1 VHEFHANYCAPSTEV
16 LHFPS
21 HCRYSTILHVGIIEY
36 INVNHYM
43 IVFFVVRDRPR
54 AVLCPLYGTRS
65 LIPCYEYQKI
75 HRGTHSRGRSR
86 PPATGVS
93 TPMKMGLIKKWDLRA
108 SQKPQHTP
116 QKTPKMAEPRPYD
129 PLLHGF
135 IWPLL
140 GQKSSHKKCYRTEII
155 ATSARVIWPRA
166 VALPDGFTIP
176 WLPSCTADD
185 VLHHEQ
191 TAGK

>member
-1 VHEFHANYCAPSTEV
+1 MSLENRGS
-16 LHFPS
+16 
-21 HCRYSTILHVGIIEY
+21 
-36 INVNHYM
+36 
-43 IVFFVVRDRPR
+43 RPR
-54 AVLCPLYGTRS
+54 FPANFFFSENSGGIAVSQYLENLGGDTARPRIKNLTSPIFDIAPPQRIS
-65 LIPCYEYQKI
+65 ESCYEYQ
-75 HRGTHSRGRSR
+75 
-86 PPATGVS
+86 
-93 TPMKMGLIKKWDLRA
+93 KMGLIKKWDLRA

-185 VLHHEQ
+185 LLHHEQ
-191 TAGK
+191 KAGK

>member
-1 VHEFHANYCAPSTEV
+1 
-16 LHFPS
+16 
-21 HCRYSTILHVGIIEY
+21 
-36 INVNHYM
+36 
-43 IVFFVVRDRPR
+43 
-54 AVLCPLYGTRS
+54 
-65 LIPCYEYQKI
+65 
-75 HRGTHSRGRSR
+75 
-86 PPATGVS
+86 
-93 TPMKMGLIKKWDLRA
+93 MGLIKKWDLRA

-140 GQKSSHKKCYRTEII
+140 GQKSSHKKCYRTEIL

-185 VLHHEQ
+185 FLHHEQ

>member
-1 VHEFHANYCAPSTEV
+1 MLEWVEEV
-16 LHFPS
+16 LAPYVANRAPTLPGLLSSPYDGFGCQHDPGAWRRGGV
-21 HCRYSTILHVGIIEY
+21 HPARMH
-36 INVNHYM
+36 
-43 IVFFVVRDRPR
+43 RPGTAR
-54 AVLCPLYGTRS
+54 QRGLQQVL
-65 LIPCYEYQKI
+65 
-75 HRGTHSRGRSR
+75 R
-86 PPATGVS
+86 P
-93 TPMKMGLIKKWDLRA
+93 K
-108 SQKPQHTP
+108 
-116 QKTPKMAEPRPYD
+116 PRPYD

-140 GQKSSHKKCYRTEII
+140 GQKSSHKKCYRTEIL

-185 VLHHEQ
+185 FLHHEQ

>member
-1 VHEFHANYCAPSTEV
+1 LFHRWSSRRLLPKWAEAAEGQPLWLNTAVFNAHPLSWSLGQETRRSIVMVMLKGERGKEDE
-16 LHFPS
+16 LS
-21 HCRYSTILHVGIIEY
+21 SIE
-36 INVNHYM
+36 
-43 IVFFVVRDRPR
+43 RPR
-54 AVLCPLYGTRS
+54 
-65 LIPCYEYQKI
+65 PCYEYQKM
-75 HRGTHSRGRSR
+75 R
-86 PPATGVS
+86 
-93 TPMKMGLIKKWDLRA
+93 LIKNGTTIRA

-116 QKTPKMAEPRPYD
+116 QKLRKWPNRDHD

-140 GQKSSHKKCYRTEII
+140 GQKSSHKKCYRTEIL

-185 VLHHEQ
+185 FFHHEQ

>member
-1 VHEFHANYCAPSTEV
+1 MKQA
-16 LHFPS
+16 
-21 HCRYSTILHVGIIEY
+21 
-36 INVNHYM
+36 
-43 IVFFVVRDRPR
+43 
-54 AVLCPLYGTRS
+54 LYNTTKLRVSKNGT
-65 LIPCYEYQKI
+65 Y
-75 HRGTHSRGRSR
+75 
-86 PPATGVS
+86 
-93 TPMKMGLIKKWDLRA
+93 KKWDYVRHKNHNTHL
-108 SQKPQHTP
+108 

-140 GQKSSHKKCYRTEII
+140 GQKSSHKKCYRTEIL

-166 VALPDGFTIP
+166 VALPDGFPIP

-185 VLHHEQ
+185 FLHHEQ

>member
-1 VHEFHANYCAPSTEV
+1 LSNLSSGWGKKEVSAPLSVNEFSPSRNT
-16 LHFPS
+16 S
-21 HCRYSTILHVGIIEY
+21 YR
-36 INVNHYM
+36 N
-43 IVFFVVRDRPR
+43 
-54 AVLCPLYGTRS
+54 
-65 LIPCYEYQKI
+65 Q
-75 HRGTHSRGRSR
+75 
-86 PPATGVS
+86 
-93 TPMKMGLIKKWDLRA
+93 KMGLIKKWDYVRHKNHNTHL
-108 SQKPQHTP
+108 

-140 GQKSSHKKCYRTEII
+140 GQKSSHKKCYRTEIL

-166 VALPDGFTIP
+166 VALPDGFPIP

-185 VLHHEQ
+185 FLHHEQ